1 MLVRPRG
8 LTRPDDLIGLRGVEH
23 VQLPHGHKPLEAR
36 IRRPLDRRH
45 HPPRPAPTT
54 PSRPNERYRPRRT
67 GRTSP
72 PLQPW
77 SAPAVRGTSFHD
89 PLMAGSV
96 LTLAAPQGIPCA
108 GCAPCRALRSA
119 GPSSPD
125 AVRRGYWAA
134 AGRG

>member
-23 VQLPHGHKPLEAR
+23 VQLPHGHEPLEAR

-72 PLQPW
+72 PFQPW

-96 LTLAAPQGIPCA
+96 LTLAAP
-108 GCAPCRALRSA
+108 LS
-119 GPSSPD
+119 
-125 AVRRGYWAA
+125 A
-134 AGRG
+134 AGGRWPWTGRREPVAQEAEG